1 MEEQSTTKIREIF
14 TSIQGEGPCIG
25 QKKIFVRFCK
35 CNLTCD
41 YCDTDFQARYAQ
53 KYTPKELYEELKY
66 IDCDTI
72 SFTGGEPLMDVAFL
86 KEFLKRYKEKLGK
99 KIYLETNGILYEEL
113 SQIIDW
119 VDVVAMDIKI
129 ETATGQKTRH
139 LHNQKFLEIASSKK
153 VFAKVVFDE
162 NILQFE
168 VDECINIAKKHNT
181 LLILQPKMPMNEG
194 IDLMKIY
201 DMFYKTYQN
210 VRLVPQV
217 HKYLNL
223 A

>member
-1 MEEQSTTKIREIF
+1 MNVMMYNLYLR
-14 TSIQGEGPCIG
+14 IQEYVFLFLYNFYLFL
-25 QKKIFVRFCK
+25 KKF
-35 CNLTCD
+35 LL
-41 YCDTDFQARYAQ
+41 
-53 KYTPKELYEELKY
+53 KYFLLFYEELKH

-72 SFTGGEPLMDVAFL
+72 SFTGGEPLMDIAFL
-86 KEFLKRYKEKLGK
+86 KEFLKKYKEKLGK

-113 SQIIDW
+113 SQIIDY
-119 VDVVAMDIKI
+119 VDIIAMDIKI
-129 ETATGQKTRH
+129 ETATGQKTRN
-139 LHNQKFLEIASSKK
+139 LHNQKFLEIASTKR

-168 VDECINIAKKHNT
+168 ADSCINIVKKYNT
-181 LLILQPKMPMNEG
+181 LLILQPKMPMSEEM
-194 IDLMKIY
+194 DLMRVY
-201 DMFYKTYQN
+201 DMFYKTYKN